1 MEPNRRAYKTKSKP
15 RLRRVQSNSSQLL
28 GSAQRRVQEV
38 KENQRTVREMGHA
51 LSSRLREQAVCRH
64 QAVHDMGGD
73 FLLFYVR
80 PHWFALRYQ
89 DPAAG
94 GRLETLVGQGDAV

>member
-1 MEPNRRAYKTKSKP
+1 M
-15 RLRRVQSNSSQLL
+15 

-38 KENQRTVREMGHA
+38 KENQRAVCEMGHA
-51 LSSRLREQAVCRH
+51 VSSRLREQVVCRY
-64 QAVHDMGGD
+64 QALHDVGGD

-89 DPAAG
+89 DTAAG